1 MNSERTAKTG
11 LSGGDGG
18 EGMTTDTALIESMKS
33 GDKKAFR
40 ILVERHKRMAYQT
53 ALGLVGNRD
62 DAYDI
67 SQEAF
72 LRAYRSAATYKPE
85 QPFLPWFY
93 TIIANLARTW
103 LKRRTVAKSRTV
115 DIDDVHYLVS
125 AEDSPESDLIK
136 REEIERLREGIVKLS
151 FDDREIITLY
161 HFRNMSY
168 DEIAELLNIPR
179 GTVMSR
185 LYYARKRLGA
195 LMGGTHG

>member
-1 MNSERTAKTG
+1 MTTERTAKTG
-11 LSGGDGG
+11 LSGGDSG
-18 EGMTTDTALIESMKS
+18 EGMTTDSALIQSMKS
-33 GDKKAFR
+33 GDKKAFKL
-40 ILVERHKRMAYQT
+40 LVERHKRMAYQT

-72 LRAYRSAATYKPE
+72 LRAYRSASTYKDS

-103 LKRRTVAKSRTV
+103 LKRRSISKSRNV
-115 DIDDVHYLVS
+115 DIDDVHYLVAS
-125 AEDSPESDLIK
+125 DDSPEEALIE
-136 REEIERLREGIVKLS
+136 REEIDRLRASLVKLP
-151 FDDREIITLY
+151 FDDREIVTLY

-168 DEIAELLNIPR
+168 DEIADILAIPR

-185 LYYARKRLGA
+185 LYYARKRLAG
-195 LMGGTHG
+195 LMGGDHG